1 MLTPKQVMYQ
11 FAQRFQESEWEVDIS
26 FDEHTLKY
34 EIKSRSQHITGSGEE
49 NFLHSLI
56 DFMYDEWWIDR
67 KSDYDGE

>member
-11 FAQRFQESEWEVDIS
+11 FVQHFQEREWDTEIS
-26 FDEHTLKY
+26 FDEHTLQY

-49 NFLHSLI
+49 NFLYSLI
-56 DFMYDEWWIDR
+56 DFMYDEWWNDR